1 MNDKQPTVVE
11 KAIISNDTA
20 EYISCL
26 VETEMRHLPP
36 LKALRVFESSAR
48 NRSFV
53 AASEELFVT
62 ASAVSHQV
70 KTLEN
75 FLGVSLFNRTGRK
88 VELTPAGERY
98 LASVK
103 HALDEIEMAT
113 QRLTATH
120 EPNVVKISVAP
131 NFLTRWLMP
140 RMTRFRDLYPDIE
153 LQINASMG
161 LLDFNQTNTDMAVY
175 YGNGEWDDI
184 EVHFLRK
191 VMLVPV
197 CSPQLLSNGPPLK
210 KPEDLEHHTL
220 IYVSKRQWEWE
231 NWLQKA
237 GVEFIQPK
245 GSLQL
250 SSGQLTTAAA
260 QESLGVALA
269 DRTLTSREINSG
281 QLVVPFDIRLDTHK
295 AFYLVFQKH
304 RPLNAGMTAFK
315 EWLMS
320 EMQISDQEAQSNTPP
335 PEKHSKA
342 L

>member
-1 MNDKQPTVVE
+1 M
-11 KAIISNDTA
+11 S
-20 EYISCL
+20 
-26 VETEMRHLPP
+26 
-36 LKALRVFESSAR
+36 
-48 NRSFV
+48 
-53 AASEELFVT
+53 
-62 ASAVSHQV
+62 
-70 KTLEN
+70 
-75 FLGVSLFNRTGRK
+75 
-88 VELTPAGERY
+88 
-98 LASVK
+98 
-103 HALDEIEMAT
+103 EMAT

-140 RMTRFRDLYPDIE
+140 RMSRFRDLYPDIE

-175 YGNGEWDDI
+175 YGNGDWDDI

-197 CSPQLLSNGPPLK
+197 CSPRLMSNGPPLE
-210 KPEDLEHHTL
+210 KPEDLEQHTL

-231 NWLQKA
+231 NWLHKA
-237 GVEFIQPK
+237 GVDFIQPK

-269 DRTLTSREINSG
+269 DRTLTSREINNG

-304 RPLNAGMTAFK
+304 RPLNAGMKAFK
-315 EWLMS
+315 EWLMN
-320 EMQISDQEAQSNTPP
+320 EMQVSDPEEASTTPP
-335 PEKHSKA
+335 LEK
-342 L
+342 